1 MTHMRIGVLYAKCR
15 TSLRISA
22 MNVSLFNQCLIQHN
36 VNDIRK
42 TISCQILEMIFK
54 NEVTQI
60 VEINASRWFFVWFKL
75 ILQIYKNTTIS
86 YKQR

>member
-22 MNVSLFNQCLIQHN
+22 MNVSLFNQRLIQHN

-60 VEINASRWFFVWFKL
+60 VEINASRCFFCGLNLF
-75 ILQIYKNTTIS
+75 YKYTKTPP
-86 YKQR
+86 

>member
-1 MTHMRIGVLYAKCR
+1 MRIGVLYAKCR

-60 VEINASRWFFVWFKL
+60 VEINASRWFFCGLNLF
-75 ILQIYKNTTIS
+75 YKYTKTP
-86 YKQR
+86 Q